1 MTKAIRGA
9 ISANSNTANDISSAA
24 CELFTQ
30 LLSCNKIN
38 EDDIVCLIIS
48 HTKDLT
54 ALNSASALR
63 KAGLCTS
70 VPLFCVQEAHI
81 DGSMPLMIRMMA
93 LTEAPIEKVQHVYLK
108 EAIKLRPDLA
118 SRICN

>member
-9 ISANSNTANDISSAA
+9 ISADSNTSLEISSAA
-24 CELFTQ
+24 CKLFKQ
-30 LLSCNKIN
+30 LLTQNKIT
-38 EDDIVCLIIS
+38 EQDLVCLIIS

-63 KAGLCTS
+63 KAGLCS
-70 VPLFCVQEAHI
+70 RVPLFCVQEADI

-93 LTEAPIEKVQHVYLK
+93 LTEANIEKVHHIYLK
-108 EAIKLRPDLA
+108 EAIKLRPDLVKA
-118 SRICN
+118 